1 MLVRC
6 VFVISLFFSFQL
18 TIQGQIDPQELKA
31 PIDPLPGYTWSG
43 QRGKD
48 GISGKFVRADG
59 FTIAFRR
66 SAARGFYSKA
76 FATGRAAIWRKD
88 QIINGNRVAV
98 ARFEDGEIATLIDE
112 TEMLSANPRTLDQ
125 VADLLLSTA
134 ALTQLNVD
142 LPPATE
148 ERPAVP
154 GNIRLLPGYV
164 HERRRGKDSSPGVI
178 ARAGALS
185 IGYDIGRMAANY
197 AIKYF
202 PEDYERLLRRNR
214 LNEDSIKR
222 DLQYQ
227 NERVRWRQR
236 QKLNGDELMLVQL
249 KDDKVIGSF
258 AKANANFV
266 ADVDSEEELADFLL
280 MVLTYR
286 T

>member
-1 MLVRC
+1 
-6 VFVISLFFSFQL
+6 
-18 TIQGQIDPQELKA
+18 
-31 PIDPLPGYTWSG
+31 
-43 QRGKD
+43 
-48 GISGKFVRADG
+48 
-59 FTIAFRR
+59 
-66 SAARGFYSKA
+66 
-76 FATGRAAIWRKD
+76 
-88 QIINGNRVAV
+88 
-98 ARFEDGEIATLIDE
+98 
-112 TEMLSANPRTLDQ
+112 
-125 VADLLLSTA
+125 
-134 ALTQLNVD
+134 
-142 LPPATE
+142 
-148 ERPAVP
+148 
-154 GNIRLLPGYV
+154 
-164 HERRRGKDSSPGVI
+164 
-178 ARAGALS
+178 
-185 IGYDIGRMAANY
+185 MAANY